1 MKNILFILI
10 ILNQL
15 VSFGQDFGP
24 HTFNLVPKNITSVSL
39 YYINSHNNI
48 TPSKD
53 VVLQNGIVDVD
64 AFVTP
69 IVHTFSIAGHLS
81 QVFIT
86 PGAGRI
92 GGFVDI
98 NDHQS
103 EIVKVNGLI
112 DANVMMRIGI
122 LNTPALDMENFAK
135 RELKFQLSGIIS
147 INAPVG
153 QYSETR
159 RVNLGGNRW
168 AFKLGI
174 PMIIPLNK
182 NKTKILQWEIV
193 PSFTFFTPNSE
204 LFAGGVKTQDPLLY
218 LEQHLSKNFTKRF
231 WASINVDYQ
240 YGGKRFIDGTSSGNV
255 INQLGAGV
263 TASYA
268 PFTNFPLTFH
278 ANYSRTWFNSIAGY
292 LFQLGASMAI
302 PSKTDKQYLKSINE
316 KE

>member
-1 MKNILFILI
+1 MKKILFILLMFI
-10 ILNQL
+10 QL

-24 HTFNLVPKNITSVSL
+24 HTFNLVPKDITSVSL

-182 NKTKILQWEIV
+182 NKEKILQWEIV

-218 LEQHLSKNFTKRF
+218 LEQHLSKNFTKRL

>member
-1 MKNILFILI
+1 MKKILFILI

-24 HTFNLVPKNITSVSL
+24 HTFNLVPKDITSVSL

-182 NKTKILQWEIV
+182 NKEKILQWEIV

>member
-1 MKNILFILI
+1 MKKILFILL

-24 HTFNLVPKNITSVSL
+24 HTFNLVPKDITSVSL
-39 YYINSHNNI
+39 YYIYSHNNI

-69 IVHTFSIAGHLS
+69 IVHTFSIADHLS

-86 PGAGRI
+86 PGAARI

-98 NDHQS
+98 NDHLS
-103 EIVKVNGLI
+103 EIVEENGLV
-112 DANVMMRIGI
+112 DANVMMRVGV
-122 LNTPALDMENFAK
+122 LNTPALDIENFLK

-147 INAPVG
+147 ITVPIG

-182 NKTKILQWEIV
+182 NKEKILQWEIV

-231 WASINVDYQ
+231 WASINMDYQ

>member
-1 MKNILFILI
+1 MKNILFILLMFI
-10 ILNQL
+10 QL

-48 TPSKD
+48 TPSND

-182 NKTKILQWEIV
+182 NKAKILQWEIV